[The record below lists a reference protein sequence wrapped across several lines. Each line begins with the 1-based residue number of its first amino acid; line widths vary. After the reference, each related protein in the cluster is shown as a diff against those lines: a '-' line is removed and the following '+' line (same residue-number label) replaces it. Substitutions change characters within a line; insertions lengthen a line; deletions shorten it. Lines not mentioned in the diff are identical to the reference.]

1 MKYILHNAK
10 WILIAEV
17 IISAVLLVGL
27 LVPLPGKIEL
37 KIVQSGSMSPRLP
50 VGSVVVVMP
59 EVDYKVGDIITFGKD
74 TKKRIPTTHR
84 IAKIERENGSVRYV
98 TKGDANEE
106 ADSGKTQYTAVI
118 GKVVGTIPRLGY
130 ILDFARSR
138 KGFAF
143 MVVIPA
149 LFVML
154 DEIITIFNTT
164 RDIRKKKNKIIR
176 KKYAVNDANDFVGN
190 LNNENK
196 IRRRQSILAQRA
208 GIDGCRVVLTNAQT

>member
-1 MKYILHNAK
+1 MRYILHNAK
-10 WILIAEV
+10 WLLVAEV
-17 IISAVLLVGL
+17 VISAVLLVGL

-37 KIVQSGSMSPRLP
+37 KIVQSGSMEPRLP

-84 IAKIERENGSVRYV
+84 IVKIERENGSVRYV

-106 ADSGKTQYTAVI
+106 ADSGKTQYPAVI

-130 ILDFARSR
+130 VLDFARSR
-138 KGFAF
+138 RGFTF

-154 DEIITIFNTT
+154 DELITIFNTAK
-164 RDIRKKKNKIIR
+164 DIKKKEKVTVKKRRVRSN
-176 KKYAVNDANDFVGN
+176 KKYNTYNVNVGN
-190 LNNENK
+190 S
-196 IRRRQSILAQRA
+196 RRIVSDIRA
-208 GIDGCRVVLTNAQT
+208 GIDGCRVIPTNM